1 MQKIL
6 RLFLE
11 FKFFKFYQNFIFD
24 FYKKLS
30 EVLLFS
36 CGGSKSSRVVSKYL
50 KAESASDYETAYSL
64 LSSVDRSVKSLAEYK
79 EQENSE
85 FELLFTEDVR
95 KSTTFLKSS
104 QLLDTLTRL
113 ILRTGCVVFGS
124 KFLRQV

>member
-11 FKFFKFYQNFIFD
+11 FKFFQFYQNFIFD

-79 EQENSE
+79 EQESSE

-95 KSTTFLKSS
+95 KSTTFLKC
-104 QLLDTLTRL
+104 TP
-113 ILRTGCVVFGS
+113 IIGHFN
-124 KFLRQV
+124 

>member
-1 MQKIL
+1 MKKIIYFVL
-6 RLFLE
+6 AG
-11 FKFFKFYQNFIFD
+11 
-24 FYKKLS
+24 LS
-30 EVLLFS
+30 ILLFS
-36 CGGSKSSRVVSKYL
+36 CGGSKSSSVVSKYI

-104 QLLDTLTRL
+104 QVLDTLTRL